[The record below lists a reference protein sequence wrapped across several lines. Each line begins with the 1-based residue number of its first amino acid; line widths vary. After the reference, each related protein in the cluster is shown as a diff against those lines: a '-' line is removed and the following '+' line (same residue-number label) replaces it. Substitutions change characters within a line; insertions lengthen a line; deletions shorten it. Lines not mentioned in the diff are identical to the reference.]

1 MCIVH
6 HIVCVIDACVSFLV
20 SECIT
25 TMKVTV
31 SVNALSLPTMS
42 SSVPLVC
49 NFLAVCAIIKG
60 LLP

>member
-42 SSVPLVC
+42 VYEFFHVC
-49 NFLAVCAIIKG
+49 FPSCG
-60 LLP
+60 H